1 MKTVN
6 DSNII
11 LTGIQRSGTTL
22 SCHLLNKLPN
32 VVALHEPMNVGKF
45 CRMTASEEIIGYT
58 QDFFTETRKSL
69 IQEGV
74 AFSKQDNGKVPDN
87 PFADE
92 VDSETGSRRNKV
104 DDIPRLVKFDKAI
117 NDEFTL
123 VLKHPA
129 VFTGLLES
137 LVKAF
142 RVYAVVRNPL
152 SVLRSWNSL
161 NIPVSRGRL
170 PMAECVDAHLKIA
183 LDGIEDR
190 FDRQIFILSW
200 CFEQYQKYLPGS
212 SIIYYEE
219 LISSGGEVLEKMLPL
234 HGVIDNELVSK
245 NDNPVYDQ
253 ELKEKLRSMLLQTTD
268 DWGGWNFYTKDEVLR
283 S

>member
-1 MKTVN
+1 MN

-58 QDFFTETRKSL
+58 QDFYTETRKSL

-137 LVKAF
+137 LVKSF

-219 LISSGGEVLEKMLPL
+219 LISSGGKVLEKILPL

-268 DWGGWNFYTKDEVLR
+268 DWCGWNFYTKDEVLR